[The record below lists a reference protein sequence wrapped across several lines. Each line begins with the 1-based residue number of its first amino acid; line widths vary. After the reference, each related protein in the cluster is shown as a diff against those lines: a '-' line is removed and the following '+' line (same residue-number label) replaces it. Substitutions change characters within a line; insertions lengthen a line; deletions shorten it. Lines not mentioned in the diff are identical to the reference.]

1 MRGASRSSPEWTSTI
16 CLGCNG
22 QWRQRACAVCGR
34 HCAVRNA
41 DDRVGACELTEWQ
54 AVEQWAGD
62 GASQKP
68 RPSSTQGSVEVLW
81 VSNAGASI
89 GTATLM
95 AKQQSQTRRCNE
107 QTQPPPRAVD
117 ANLDTQLGKS
127 RAKASRGKQD
137 CPLRLTACLRV
148 RPALGHWTEE
158 GWAECFVTVQSH

>member
-1 MRGASRSSPEWTSTI
+1 MRAASRSSPGWTSTI

-22 QWRQRACAVCGR
+22 QWRQRACAVCAR

-41 DDRVGACELTEWQ
+41 DDRVGELTEWQ

-95 AKQQSQTRRCNE
+95 AKQPMTDPTRQRSNPTTATRR
-107 QTQPPPRAVD
+107 RRK
-117 ANLDTQLGKS
+117 LGHTARQKQS
-127 RAKASRGKQD
+127 KGKQGRA
-137 CPLRLTACLRV
+137 RLSTPTHGMSARQTCTLQATGRKK
-148 RPALGHWTEE
+148 AG
-158 GWAECFVTVQSH
+158 QSVL